1 MRQNK
6 NRVQTKAS
14 FPHEQSSW
22 VYQESVWIGCLK
34 VDVNSFSR
42 LGFLGLC
49 KGELHLWTQHHTS
62 SCYRLMPEESSW
74 TGNAHARS
82 EYTPHWI
89 LVLWWLPLS
98 LSGAS
103 THAWFSRWGTGTII
117 SSLVPQWCTSQ
128 PDPHLLLTAPVF
140 HAHPSP
146 SSEHPPPVETGLVW
160 LPAVE
165 MMDWWLTYGKGQGPS
180 SKQVQSCIKYEG
192 GKGKHALP
200 FGGGRL
206 DRYAVYSAHVK
217 SPALKCYLLKTAC
230 LCVSL
235 RPILI

>member
-1 MRQNK
+1 MSTVSVVLVSLVCV
-6 NRVQTKAS
+6 RVSSICEHSTTPPPAS
-14 FPHEQSSW
+14 DWYLKSLPEQEMLMQGPNIPQIRFLYW
-22 VYQESVWIGCLK
+22 DDFRYLYLAPRLTRDALAEEIG
-34 VDVNSFSR
+34 R
-42 LGFLGLC
+42 L
-49 KGELHLWTQHHTS
+49 S
-62 SCYRLMPEESSW
+62 
-74 TGNAHARS
+74 
-82 EYTPHWI
+82 
-89 LVLWWLPLS
+89 PLS
-98 LSGAS
+98 S
-103 THAWFSRWGTGTII
+103 
-117 SSLVPQWCTSQ
+117 PQWCTSQ

-146 SSEHPPPVETGLVW
+146 SSEHPPPPLVETGLVW
-160 LPAVE
+160 LPTVE